1 MYDALGWAE
10 RLAFA
15 GLALVSLRL
24 WWRQRSRA
32 AGWAAATFC
41 ILGSLSL
48 IGGLVGFAEDP
59 PALYLKSIL
68 IALFLAPLSL
78 HRFMNA
84 MVRPPRWVSL
94 GGLALT
100 GLVVGATLFLPE
112 LPPRGAPRPA
122 WLQAYLVLVLAQW
135 TGLSLSTSVRMLL
148 AGRRQPGLP
157 RRRMR
162 LLACAALGLNLVIV
176 MSGMRGGSQS
186 AFPISALGQL
196 IGLASAGLLY
206 LALAPPRFVRLA
218 WRREEQQAL
227 QRAAKGVSAATSVQ
241 EVSDALLPHVAPIF
255 GGHGAVLADP
265 EGHPIGIYGM
275 DAAEAAA
282 LLTAGPAGAGPNAP
296 AGFVDLPM
304 RSGRLV
310 IKMSAFTPIFGR
322 TELEELSGIGEY
334 VDLALDRVSLFESER
349 RGRAEL
355 ERANEELRIARDEA
369 LAASQLKSAFLANMS
384 HEIRTPMNAVIGMTS
399 VLLDSGLDAAQ
410 REYAGMVRTAGES
423 LLEIINGI
431 LDLSKIEAGRL
442 TLESMEFD
450 LRLVFEEVVELLAK
464 RATDKGLE
472 LTALVDAAVPGR
484 LRGDPGRLRQV
495 LVNLVGNAVKF
506 TPAGEIALRAT
517 PEEPAT
523 DRAVLRFEV
532 RDTGIGIPADVQQH
546 LFEPFYQVDSSD
558 TRTHGGTG
566 LGLAISRQLVDLMGG
581 GLRVE
586 SDVGAGSCFSFD
598 AAFGVG
604 VEEAPALLHAWVDRG
619 TTALVVDDNA
629 TSRSMLEEHLTLW
642 GFTAASAGDGGS
654 ALAMLRL
661 AAAAGTPYG
670 LLLVD
675 AAMPGMD
682 GIALAG
688 EVRADPALEGTR
700 LVLMTD
706 RLDDDA
712 VTARLAL
719 DGVVAKPVRPSRLF
733 DCLSVLFGAA
743 DASPLPQE
751 PAMRIP
757 PAPAPGTRVLLVEDN
772 SVNQKVA
779 TMILDKLGYR
789 SDVAADGVEA
799 LRAVFLVPYAAVLM
813 DCQMPRMDGYEATA
827 AIRRAEP
834 AGTHLPIIAM
844 TASAM
849 EGDRKRCLDAGMDD
863 YIA

>member
-1 MYDALGWAE
+1 MRGIYSALQWAE

-24 WWRQRSRA
+24 WWKQRSRA
-32 AGWAAATFC
+32 AGWAATTFC
-41 ILGSLSL
+41 VIASVLMIAGLG
-48 IGGLVGFAEDP
+48 GVPEDP
-59 PALYLKSIL
+59 APWYIKTLL
-68 IALFLAPLSL
+68 IVLLLAPLSL

-84 MVRPPRWVSL
+84 MVRPPRWVSV
-94 GGLALT
+94 GGLVITAV
-100 GLVVGATLFLPE
+100 VVGATLFLPE
-112 LPPRGAPRPA
+112 FPPRGTPRPP
-122 WLQAYLVLVLAQW
+122 WLQVYLGLVLVQW
-135 TGLSLSTSVRMLL
+135 TALSLSTSIRMLL

-162 LLACAALGLNLVIV
+162 LLACAALGINLVIV
-176 MSGMRGGSQS
+176 VSAMRRGAQS
-186 AFPISALGQL
+186 AFPVSVLGQI
-196 IGLASAGLLY
+196 IGLLSAGLFY
-206 LALAPPRFVRLA
+206 LAFTPPRIVRLA

-255 GGHGAVLADP
+255 GGDAAVLADP
-265 EGHPIGIYGM
+265 GGRPIGMYGI
-275 DAAEAAA
+275 DEAEAAA
-282 LLTAGPAGAGPNAP
+282 LLAAGPAGPGANLPG
-296 AGFVDLPM
+296 GFVELPM

-322 TELEELSGIGEY
+322 TELEDLSGIGEY

-349 RGRAEL
+349 RGREEL

-442 TLESMEFD
+442 ALESMDFD
-450 LRLVFEEVVELLAK
+450 LRVVFEEVVELLAQ
-464 RATDKGLE
+464 RASDKGLE
-472 LTALVDAAVPGR
+472 LTAVVEGAVPAR

-506 TPAGEIALRAT
+506 TATGEIALRAT
-517 PEEPAT
+517 LVGPAT
-523 DRAVLRFEV
+523 DRAVVRFQV
-532 RDTGIGIPADVQQH
+532 RDTGIGIPARVQDH

-558 TRTHGGTG
+558 TRTQGGTG

-581 GLRVE
+581 RLQVE
-586 SDVGAGSCFSFD
+586 SEVGAGSCFSFE
-598 AAFGVG
+598 AGFGEVD
-604 VEEAPALLHAWVDRG
+604 EAPDRLHAWVDRG

-629 TSRSMLEEHLTLW
+629 TTRSVLEEHLTRW
-642 GFTAASAGDGGS
+642 GFAPGSAGDGPS
-654 ALAMLRL
+654 ALRMLR
-661 AAAAGTPYG
+661 AAAASGTPFG

-682 GIALAG
+682 GMALAG
-688 EVRADPALEGTR
+688 AVRGDAALEGTR

-706 RLDDDA
+706 RRDDEALTDGPS
-712 VTARLAL
+712 L

-733 DCLSVLFGAA
+733 DCLSVLFGPAE
-743 DASPLPQE
+743 ASPVPEE
-751 PAMRIP
+751 PVIRIP
-757 PAPAPGTRVLLVEDN
+757 RAPMPGARVLLVEDN

-779 TMILDKLGYR
+779 TMILDKLGY
-789 SDVAADGVEA
+789 STDVAADGVEA
-799 LRAVFLVPYAAVLM
+799 LTAMRLIRYAAVLM

-827 AIRRAEP
+827 AIRRTER
-834 AGTHLPIIAM
+834 AGARVPIIAM

-849 EGDRKRCLDAGMDD
+849 
-863 YIA
+863 